1 MENSIQNIILQEM
14 EDLEGILIATTNLT
28 ANLDKAFE
36 RRFLYK
42 IKFEKPSQEAKKQIW
57 KAMMPELSEADARYL
72 ASKFEFSGA
81 QIENIVRK
89 KTIQSILYGSE
100 PSREELL
107 GYCCEE
113 ERGRHPKDK
122 NWFLRMPP
130 LAVQFVR
137 FAAFLQHCHI
147 LANYYLTFTV
157 RNMIIRFEK
166 QQKPDI
172 WQRTISTGTYG

>member
-1 MENSIQNIILQEM
+1 M

-113 ERGRHPKDK
+113 ERG
-122 NWFLRMPP
+122 
-130 LAVQFVR
+130 AG
-137 FAAFLQHCHI
+137 
-147 LANYYLTFTV
+147 T
-157 RNMIIRFEK
+157 
-166 QQKPDI
+166 
-172 WQRTISTGTYG
+172 QRTRIGF

>member
-1 MENSIQNIILQEM
+1 M

-89 KTIQSILYGSE
+89 RPYRAFYMVPNHPEKNCSVIVARK
-100 PSREELL
+100 REGQAQGQELVS
-107 GYCCEE
+107 
-113 ERGRHPKDK
+113 K
-122 NWFLRMPP
+122 NVSL
-130 LAVQFVR
+130 
-137 FAAFLQHCHI
+137 
-147 LANYYLTFTV
+147 
-157 RNMIIRFEK
+157 
-166 QQKPDI
+166 
-172 WQRTISTGTYG
+172 